1 MEGMRMNKS
10 LATLI
15 DETGVDVLD
24 YLDREALVPVL
35 TGLQCQ
41 GDVAVIPHRPGRSAY
56 KAVPVPAAGVPV
68 VRGESGGN
76 THLLLAEGPVNWTA
90 TPNVTDL
97 SIGVVDVPDG
107 SVAYLAHPE
116 HGYLAMAPGAYI
128 LRRQREQ
135 ADELRMVAD

>member
-1 MEGMRMNKS
+1 MTSKT
-10 LATLI
+10 LAALI

-24 YLDREALVPVL
+24 YLDRESLVPVL

-41 GDVAVIPHRPGRSAY
+41 GDVAVIPCRPGKSAY
-56 KAVPVPAAGVPV
+56 TAIPVPTAGVPV

-76 THLLLAEGPVNWTA
+76 THLLLAEGPVYWTA

-97 SIGVVDVPDG
+97 TIGIVDVPDG
-107 SVAYLAHPE
+107 SIAYMAHPE
-116 HGYLAMAPGAYI
+116 HGYLAMGPGIYT

-135 ADELRMVAD
+135 ADELRVVAD

>member
-1 MEGMRMNKS
+1 MTTKT
-10 LATLI
+10 LAALI

-41 GDVAVIPHRPGRSAY
+41 GDVAVIPHRPGKSVYTA
-56 KAVPVPAAGVPV
+56 APVPTAGVPV

-76 THLLLAEGPVNWTA
+76 THLLLAEGPVSWTA
-90 TPNVTDL
+90 TPGVTDL
-97 SIGVVDVPDG
+97 TIGIIDVPAG

-116 HGYLAMAPGAYI
+116 HGYLAMGPGAYM

-135 ADELRMVAD
+135 ADELRVVAD

>member
-1 MEGMRMNKS
+1 MTNPTLS
-10 LATLI
+10 DLI
-15 DETGVDVLD
+15 DRTGVDVLD
-24 YLDREALVPVL
+24 YLDRDALVPVL

-41 GDVAVIPHRPGRSAY
+41 GDVAVIPHRPGKSAY
-56 KAVPVPAAGVPV
+56 KAVPVPAEGVPV

-90 TPNVTDL
+90 TPGVNDL
-97 SIGVVDVPDG
+97 TIGIVDVPDG

-116 HGYLAMAPGAYI
+116 HGYLAMGPGNYT

>member
-1 MEGMRMNKS
+1 MKT

-41 GDVAVIPHRPGRSAY
+41 GDVAVIPQRPGKSAH
-56 KAVPVPAAGVPV
+56 KTVPVPAVGVPV

-76 THLLLAEGPVNWTA
+76 THLLLAEGPVNWTS
-90 TPNVTDL
+90 TPGFSDL
-97 SIGVVDVPDG
+97 TIGIVHVPDG
-107 SVAYLAHPE
+107 AVAYLAHPE
-116 HGYLAMAPGAYI
+116 HGYLAMGPGNYT

>member
-1 MEGMRMNKS
+1 MTKS
-10 LATLI
+10 LAALI

-24 YLDREALVPVL
+24 YLDRDALVPVL

-41 GDVAVIPHRPGRSAY
+41 GDVAVVPHRPGKYSY
-56 KAVPVPAAGVPV
+56 KAVPVPTAGVPV

-97 SIGVVDVPDG
+97 TIGIVEVPDG
-107 SVAYLAHPE
+107 SIAYMAHPE
-116 HGYLAMAPGAYI
+116 HGYLAMGPGNYTI
-128 LRRQREQ
+128 RRQREQ
-135 ADELRMVAD
+135 ADELRIVAD